1 MSSTGPIESWNV
13 NPIDVGPIYPF
24 VGWEALMCL
33 VCAAFFV
40 LFMVWK
46 FLTENA
52 KYAQAT
58 RRLRESNELAK
69 NLANGSTT
77 PNGSHNSA
85 R

>member
-1 MSSTGPIESWNV
+1 MNSTGPIESWNI

-24 VGWEALMCL
+24 VGWEPLMCL
-33 VCAAFFV
+33 VCVAFCV

-46 FLTENA
+46 FLTESA

-58 RRLRESNELAK
+58 KHLRESHELAK
-69 NLANGSTT
+69 ALTNSSTT